1 MATKSLVSATATL
14 GIERRGGGQGREDP
28 GIPGCHPRSR
38 PRVPRLLPPP
48 LAAASARETRRS
60 GAEERGEEQ
69 GDPRPAATTT
79 LAHPLRRLRGPA
91 THASRAGGARE
102 APYGQETFSPDAPF
116 PPDLEVSG
124 NRGRSRYPESFPRHP
139 RRPPPSKLRGLTRGA
154 AGAPHAPRANG
165 RCWRHDGATRSPA
178 ASGGERAG
186 RRQGGERKRRGG
198 PSSSA
203 RRLRASPRTA
213 EQLCSRLRLLRSAP
227 PSPPPAARRPALP
240 ALPGPPPTE
249 LCRYHFRRERRARRR
264 TPALCAGE
272 RKCSAAEPAGLNG
285 RCPGMPR
292 GL

>member
-203 RRLRASPRTA
+203 RRLRASPRVSA
-213 EQLCSRLRLLRSAP
+213 HGRAALLPPPPPALR
-227 PSPPPAARRPALP
+227 PSLPAARRPPPGAPCTTRPAAHRALS
-240 ALPGPPPTE
+240 LPLPPGE
-249 LCRYHFRRERRARRR
+249 ARAQAH
-264 TPALCAGE
+264 TGSL
-272 RKCSAAEPAGLNG
+272 
-285 RCPGMPR
+285 R
-292 GL
+292 G